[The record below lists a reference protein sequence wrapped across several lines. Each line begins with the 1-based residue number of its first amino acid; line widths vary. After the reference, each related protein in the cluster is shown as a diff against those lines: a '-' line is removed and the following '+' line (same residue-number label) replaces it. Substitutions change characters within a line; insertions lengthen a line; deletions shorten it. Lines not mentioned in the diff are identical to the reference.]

1 LVLCHHGGRSL
12 SATKF
17 LRAKG
22 YTRSSSLRGGIH
34 EWAESFDPKMP
45 RY

>member
-1 LVLCHHGGRSL
+1 VLCHHGSRSL

-22 YTRSSSLRGGIH
+22 LNRTTSLRGGIH
-34 EWAESFDPKMP
+34 EWAEAFDPKMP